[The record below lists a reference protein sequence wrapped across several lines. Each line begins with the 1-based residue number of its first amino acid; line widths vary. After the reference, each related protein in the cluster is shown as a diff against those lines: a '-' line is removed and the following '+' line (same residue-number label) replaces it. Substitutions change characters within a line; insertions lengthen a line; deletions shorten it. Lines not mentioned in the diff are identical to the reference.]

1 LDLKTRQGRRRVKV
15 RSPRSKSPFRC
26 SATKNHVSI
35 DRAYGFVRRFAVS
48 NAAAHNGARLP
59 DVLDKTN
66 TASQVWA
73 KRAKGS
79 VKRSLMEWRTEGGT
93 AYRSKA
99 NEAHMNERF
108 RVESP
113 FPPARRRLSDCMSRA
128 WSG

>member
-1 LDLKTRQGRRRVKV
+1 MKV

-66 TASQVWA
+66 TASQGLGEA
-73 KRAKGS
+73 SQRFRQAQLDGRRAG
-79 VKRSLMEWRTEGGT
+79 VSLT
-93 AYRSKA
+93 ASQAKA
-99 NEAHMNERF
+99 NA
-108 RVESP
+108 
-113 FPPARRRLSDCMSRA
+113 ARS
-128 WSG
+128 

>member
-1 LDLKTRQGRRRVKV
+1 MTESVFYDDRSGRLEKLRAIDVAVIDCAQGRGRPRVKV

-79 VKRSLMEWRTEGGT
+79 VKRSLMDG
-93 AYRSKA
+93 A
-99 NEAHMNERF
+99 
-108 RVESP
+108 
-113 FPPARRRLSDCMSRA
+113 PASL
-128 WSG
+128 